1 MRSQFSRASQLIS
14 LLYSTCSGLL
24 TARHRRIRQRRWVQ
38 TREGSWKER
47 TALQGHVP
55 SEHHSQLEGG
65 SVAVLQALPEGLEG
79 KVSEGEEKRNRSVSG
94 GLMPP
99 RKVEE
104 KEQKE
109 KRQIIHLVIKRRTFY

>member
-1 MRSQFSRASQLIS
+1 M
-14 LLYSTCSGLL
+14 
-24 TARHRRIRQRRWVQ
+24 
-38 TREGSWKER
+38 
-47 TALQGHVP
+47 P